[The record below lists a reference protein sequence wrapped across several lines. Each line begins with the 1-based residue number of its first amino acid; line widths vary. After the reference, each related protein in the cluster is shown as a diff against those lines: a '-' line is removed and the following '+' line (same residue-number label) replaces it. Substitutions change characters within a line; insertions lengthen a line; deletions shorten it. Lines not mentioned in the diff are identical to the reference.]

1 MNTKVLHAGCGGS
14 PLPEYFPGK
23 DVEEVRLD
31 IDAQH
36 KPDVVASLTSLGDI
50 GPFDAVYC
58 AHCLEHLYP
67 HEVPIALSEFKRV
80 LKPGGFAM
88 VIVPDLQGLQLTDL
102 VLYKTAA
109 GLEVTAFDL
118 FYGHRRLI
126 EGHHY
131 MAHHSGFTAVLLRQ
145 AMKDVGFAPVNVK
158 RSTDF
163 NLIAVAVKAQE
174 LKEAA

>member
-1 MNTKVLHAGCGGS
+1 MRVLHAGCGGS
-14 PLPEYFPGK
+14 PLPEYFPGQNI
-23 DVEEVRLD
+23 EEVRLD

-36 KPDVVASLTSLGDI
+36 KPDVVASLTSLGEI
-50 GPFDAVYC
+50 GPFDAIYC

-67 HEVPIALSEFKRV
+67 HEVPLALDEFLRV

-88 VIVPDLQGLQLTDL
+88 VIVPDLEGLEPSDRE
-102 VLYKTAA
+102 LYKTND
-109 GLEVTAFDL
+109 GLSVTSFDL
-118 FYGHRRLI
+118 FYGHRLLI
-126 EGHHY
+126 PNHPF
-131 MAHHSGFTAVLLRQ
+131 MAHHSGFTAALMRQ
-145 AMKDVGFAPVNVK
+145 AMHDAGFAPVHVK